1 MQRKFNE
8 QLKDYRI
15 DKRLS
20 QREVA
25 EQLGVATSTY
35 SNWEQGR
42 TQPSI
47 DDLKNIIKI
56 LDINPNELFNE

>member
-56 LDINPNELFNE
+56 LYINPNELFNE